1 MAYNLGDSF
10 VKTVKF
16 KENPEIEDLI
26 KQLNLIYDKI
36 DFIYSKAK
44 NLSITIEEKLLSKIT
59 ISEASFE
66 ISVPSI
72 IAKPTSDFDNAG
84 ASFVPSPVTATTLP
98 SALSPKTKAYL
109 CKG

>member
-1 MAYNLGDSF
+1 MKTKKQAQKFTVNWNCKNFLIFSYIDLPYIMA
-10 VKTVKF
+10 
-16 KENPEIEDLI
+16 
-26 KQLNLIYDKI
+26 
-36 DFIYSKAK
+36 
-44 NLSITIEEKLLSKIT
+44 ITIDEKLLSKIT

-98 SALSPKTKAYL
+98 NALSPKTKAYL

>member
-1 MAYNLGDSF
+1 MA
-10 VKTVKF
+10 
-16 KENPEIEDLI
+16 
-26 KQLNLIYDKI
+26 
-36 DFIYSKAK
+36 
-44 NLSITIEEKLLSKIT
+44 ITIDEKLLSKIT

-98 SALSPKTKAYL
+98 NALSPKTKAYL
-109 CKG
+109 CKGWALAKINKFCVIFLKFSKNLGINEFVYNFMKKS

>member
-1 MAYNLGDSF
+1 MKTKKQAQKFTVNWNCKNFLIFSYIDLPYIMA
-10 VKTVKF
+10 
-16 KENPEIEDLI
+16 
-26 KQLNLIYDKI
+26 
-36 DFIYSKAK
+36 
-44 NLSITIEEKLLSKIT
+44 ITIDEKLLSKIT

-72 IAKPTSDFDNAG
+72 IANPTSDFDNAG